1 MYGRRGGRGVEGGA
15 DFAGKDLAE
24 VGAAD
29 AALVHA
35 GGVDVQEDFWRAV
48 LQEVALEV
56 GGDFE
61 DEDVVAAVHGG
72 VCFGAFDGDGRA
84 EVGRAD
90 GVGKAAAEGRAVFV
104 DDGDGG
110 VTDVGVALRHGD
122 DHAGE
127 HVGDEEDEDGVGE
140 QAAQLFADEGQEV
153 AGHSALLF
161 FEVEDGEGEDDEV
174 VAAEDEMFA
183 HEVGVAEAFD
193 EGAGGEVGIP
203 R

>member
-1 MYGRRGGRGVEGGA
+1 MTGLTSGA
-15 DFAGKDLAE
+15 GAHFAGKDLCE

-127 HVGDEEDEDGVGE
+127 HVGDEE
-140 QAAQLFADEGQEV
+140 
-153 AGHSALLF
+153 
-161 FEVEDGEGEDDEV
+161 
-174 VAAEDEMFA
+174 EMFA

>member
-1 MYGRRGGRGVEGGA
+1 MCE
-15 DFAGKDLAE
+15 DLCE

-35 GGVDVQEDFWRAV
+35 GGVDVEQDFWRAV

-104 DDGDGG
+104 DDGDSG
-110 VTDVGVALRHGD
+110 VSDVGVALRHGD
-122 DHAGE
+122 HHAGE
-127 HVGDEEDEDGVGE
+127 HIGDEDEQDGVGE
-140 QAAQLFADEGQEV
+140 QAAQFFADEGQQV
-153 AGHSALLF
+153 AGHLAFLF
-161 FEVEDGEGEDDEV
+161 FEV
-174 VAAEDEMFA
+174 
-183 HEVGVAEAFD
+183 
-193 EGAGGEVGIP
+193 
-203 R
+203 

>member
-15 DFAGKDLAE
+15 DFARNDLAE

-35 GGVDVQEDFWRAV
+35 GGVDVEQDFRRAV
-48 LQEVALEV
+48 LEEVALEV
-56 GGDFE
+56 GRDFK

-72 VCFGAFDGDGRA
+72 VGVFAVDVCGGA

-110 VTDVGVALRHGD
+110 VADVGVALRHGD

-127 HVGDEEDEDGVGE
+127 HVGDKKDEDRVGE

>member
-35 GGVDVQEDFWRAV
+35 GGVNVEQDLWGAV

-56 GGDFE
+56 GRDFE

-72 VCFGAFDGDGRA
+72 VCFGALDGFGRA

-140 QAAQLFADEGQEV
+140 QAAQFFADEGQEV